1 MKHCSFPENVKETQ
15 SFDHKFFRWMFT
27 LQLLVETRDLSI
39 VKDLFHL
46 SPRASDITDVTL
58 ASNDIPV
65 CKHFQ
70 TGYCKFGRS
79 CKKQHVSESCLKA
92 DCNSKACLQR
102 HPKQCKFFS
111 QSGFCKFGDSC
122 SYKHT
127 SSKL

>member
-1 MKHCSFPENVKETQ
+1 M
-15 SFDHKFFRWMFT
+15 
-27 LQLLVETRDLSI
+27 
-39 VKDLFHL
+39 HL

-58 ASNDIPV
+58 ASNHIPV

-79 CKKQHVSESCLKA
+79 CKKQHISESCLKA

-111 QSGFCKFGDSC
+111 QSGFCKFGESTLLLPALAT
-122 SYKHT
+122 SAYK
-127 SSKL
+127 SRPWKLELETCAKL